1 MADDQD
7 PNPGDPPAA
16 PRPRFPPRP
25 GGEPGSV
32 DEPDGAAGDG
42 PGGDRGDERRVGAG
56 GAGERR
62 AGAGGAGERRVGD
75 GGAGAGG
82 TGADDQGDDPPQYT
96 LYRSRR
102 LPRRGPTGPPSSAW
116 APVSPQSGRRR
127 LRGPAWTRR
136 RSGRSRPVTFGRVV
150 RWVLLA
156 VVAWVVFSAILFVVS
171 AHLAPSVSAEARAT
185 LSSSGWPLTSSNT
198 ILVLG
203 SDQRPVGTH
212 EAGANTSGP
221 SRSDVML
228 LIRIGGGR
236 SARLSIPRD
245 TIVSIPGHGTTKI
258 NAAFAYGGAALATE
272 TVEQYLGVKVNHVVE
287 VNFTNFPGLV
297 NALGGVNYTGSC
309 VVSKI
314 SGGFRNGGFT
324 LRLKAGTTHIDGAQ
338 ALALARTRENLCAPA
353 ESDLTRARRQ
363 QKLFSSIERRV
374 ISPAAFIRLPW
385 VAWEAPRAIE
395 TDMGASTLLG
405 LFAALETTGSPPTQ
419 VLEPSGGETLADGE
433 DGLVVSAAERATA
446 VATFLRG

>member
-7 PNPGDPPAA
+7 PNPPPPAS

-25 GGEPGSV
+25 GEPGPPQTPPPA
-32 DEPDGAAGDG
+32 DPQAGW
-42 PGGDRGDERRVGAG
+42 PPPRS
-56 GAGERR
+56 
-62 AGAGGAGERRVGD
+62 GD
-75 GGAGAGG
+75 GGAGGGAGG
-82 TGADDQGDDPPQYT
+82 GGGDAPEGGRDREPAEKPEYT
-96 LYRSRR
+96 LYRGSR
-102 LPRRGPTGPPSSAW
+102 LPRPALPGA
-116 APVSPQSGRRR
+116 VGRLGRVRR
-127 LRGPAWTRR
+127 PGWTRVR
-136 RSGRSRPVTFGRVV
+136 PGRGGRPVTFGRVV
-150 RWVLLA
+150 RWLA
-156 VVAWVVFSAILFVVS
+156 VGVVLWIGLSVVVFVVS
-171 AHLAPSVSAEARAT
+171 SQIAPGVSSEARAS

-203 SDQRPVGTH
+203 SDQRPAGTH
-212 EAGANTSGP
+212 EAGATTSGP

-228 LIRIGGGR
+228 LIRIGAGHT
-236 SARLSIPRD
+236 ARLSIPRD
-245 TIVSIPGHGTTKI
+245 TVVPIPGHGTSKI
-258 NAAFAYGGAALATE
+258 NAAFAYGGASLAIQ
-272 TVEQYLGVKVNHVVE
+272 TVEGYLGIKINHVVE

-338 ALALARTRENLCAPA
+338 ALALARTRENLCNPA
-353 ESDLTRARRQ
+353 ETDLNRARRQ

-385 VAWEAPRAIE
+385 VAWDAPKAIQ
-395 TDMGASTLLG
+395 TDMGATTLLG

-419 VLEPSGGETLADGE
+419 VLEPTGGETLPGGGA
-433 DGLVVSAAERATA
+433 GLVVSAAEREAATA
-446 VATFLRG
+446 RFLKG

>member
-7 PNPGDPPAA
+7 PTPGEPPAS

-25 GGEPGSV
+25 GEETPPVDRGHSPPG
-32 DEPDGAAGDG
+32 DADPAGDHTG
-42 PGGDRGDERRVGAG
+42 AGDRRGDGDE
-56 GAGERR
+56 
-62 AGAGGAGERRVGD
+62 
-75 GGAGAGG
+75 
-82 TGADDQGDDPPQYT
+82 PPQYT
-96 LYRSRR
+96 LYRGRR
-102 LPRRGPTGPPSSAW
+102 LPRPGAPRPVRPAVGRQPGGLRRPS
-116 APVSPQSGRRR
+116 
-127 LRGPAWTRR
+127 WTRR
-136 RSGRSRPVTFGRVV
+136 RAGRRRPVTFGRVV
-150 RWVLLA
+150 RWVVLA
-156 VVAWVVFSAILFVVS
+156 VVAWVALSAILFVIS
-171 AHLAPSVSAEARAT
+171 AHLAPSVSDQAKAA
-185 LSSSGWPLTSSNT
+185 LSSSGWPLTSANT

-203 SDQRPVGTH
+203 SDQRPAGTH
-212 EAGANTSGP
+212 EAGATTSGP

-228 LIRIGGGR
+228 LIRIGGGH
-236 SARLSIPRD
+236 SSRLSIPRD
-245 TIVSIPGHGTTKI
+245 TIVPIPGHGTTKI

-272 TVEQYLGVKVNHVVE
+272 TVEQYLGIKVNHVVE
-287 VNFTNFPGLV
+287 VNFTHFPGLV
-297 NALGGVNYTGSC
+297 DSLGGVNYTGSC

-385 VAWEAPRAIE
+385 VAWNAPRAIE

-405 LFAALETTGSPPTQ
+405 LFAALETTASPPTQ
-419 VLEPSGGETLADGE
+419 VLEPSGGERLPDGE
-433 DGLVVSAAERATA
+433 DGLLVSSSERVAATA
-446 VATFLRG
+446 RFLKG